1 MSEQENNSQSIEV
14 KILERSYMVGCP
26 EENQDDLIKSA
37 KYLDKK
43 MREIRESGKVIGTER
58 IAIMAALNI
67 TYEMMHQDSNDTS
80 SNDQIQRIN
89 QKLSSAIKALRQQD
103 EKDEKTDAA

>member
-1 MSEQENNSQSIEV
+1 MSEHNNQSLEV
-14 KILERSYMVGCP
+14 KILERSYTVGCP
-26 EENQDDLIKSA
+26 EEKQGELIRSA

-67 TYEMMHQDSNDTS
+67 TYEMLNGHTEDNASH
-80 SNDQIQRIN
+80 DQLQRIN
-89 QKLSSAIKALRQQD
+89 QKLSAAIHALRQQD
-103 EKDEKTDAA
+103 EKTDAA